1 MAKTKDLKINEE
13 QLAKLQGLVKAIN
26 SGQLQIGRHE
36 TQKLMIANEMF
47 AIESNLK
54 DFQKELEEEYGTV
67 NINIETG
74 AITETEDEADKKD

>member
-36 TQKLMIANEMF
+36 TQKLMIANELF

-74 AITETEDEADKKD
+74 VITETEDEADKKD